1 MAGPQICDEAA
12 EAPSPPL
19 RTVMLPVTDLTPD
32 SFAPFGQVVDP
43 QLDGGR
49 FGPHDAQLDLT
60 RGTPRFYLMRLQN
73 RTLQFDR
80 ITHHAKTT
88 QCLGSVNSLPW
99 YLGVAQPTILGATE
113 TVDLQKRP
121 EVLKGDGYDYL
132 PPAVENIRLFKVEG
146 PRFLKLH
153 AGTWHAGPLFEEP
166 WMDFYN
172 LELSNTN
179 ETDHTTYNFKKNK
192 DMVFEVENPCSC

>member
-1 MAGPQICDEAA
+1 
-12 EAPSPPL
+12 
-19 RTVMLPVTDLTPD
+19 
-32 SFAPFGQVVDP
+32 
-43 QLDGGR
+43 
-49 FGPHDAQLDLT
+49 
-60 RGTPRFYLMRLQN
+60 LMRLQN
-73 RTLQFDR
+73 TTLQFSG

-88 QCLGSVNSLPW
+88 QCLGSLNLLPW
-99 YLGVAQPTILGATE
+99 YIGVIQPTIIGATE
-113 TVDLQKRP
+113 RVDLQKYP

-132 PPAVENIRLFKVEG
+132 PPAVEDIRLFKVEG

-179 ETDHTTYNFKKNK
+179 VSLF
-192 DMVFEVENPCSC
+192 